1 MRLINEIKVTVEDYK
16 ANSVGGLTLGLKIWN
31 QAVCPFLYGNSSCW
45 IQIPKKALTLL
56 NSIQRDFFRSL
67 FLQPKGCPI
76 PLFLYDTGS
85 LSPENHIILQKL
97 LLLFHLCHLPDS
109 SLAKQIYLLQK
120 EQSLHEGLITECE
133 NHLREMN
140 IYSGP
145 ECFTKRGWAKL
156 IKERIHSKNKDQLLN
171 EMKNY
176 KKIDYEKMKEEGYKE
191 KPYLY
196 NMTVSQARTFFAYR
210 CSMISTI
217 KMNFKNKKEFRDTD
231 GGFLC
236 ECGEHLDS
244 QSALLSCKL
253 YTHLREGLQIH
264 SSDKDLVKYVQLVI
278 KERHEKENKTSSNK
292 DSMD

>member
-1 MRLINEIKVTVEDYK
+1 
-16 ANSVGGLTLGLKIWN
+16 
-31 QAVCPFLYGNSSCW
+31 
-45 IQIPKKALTLL
+45 
-56 NSIQRDFFRSL
+56 
-67 FLQPKGCPI
+67 
-76 PLFLYDTGS
+76 
-85 LSPENHIILQKL
+85 
-97 LLLFHLCHLPDS
+97 
-109 SLAKQIYLLQK
+109 
-120 EQSLHEGLITECE
+120 
-133 NHLREMN
+133 MN
-140 IYSGP
+140 IFSGP
-145 ECFTKRGWAKL
+145 EYFTKRGWAKL

-176 KKIDYEKMKEEGYKE
+176 KKIDYEKMKEEGYGE

-196 NMTVSQARTFFAYR
+196 NMTVSEARTFFAYR
-210 CSMISTI
+210 CSMLRTI

-292 DSMD
+292 NSMD